1 MAAAQATKRSTAAE
15 PRSHAARREEA
26 ERAMLRAAVML
37 IAEKGI
43 AGLTLNDVGEAAG
56 YSRGLPAHYFGTR
69 DQLVGA
75 VARHMTQEFARGLG
89 REAIAPGLAGTLRA
103 CDAYLRTAARD
114 PTAVR
119 ALMIVFAEATAQP
132 GLFPDVIDVTR
143 GGIAGFH
150 ASLKAGQAQGE
161 IRRDID
167 PRAQAALILG
177 QLRGVVAE
185 WLMDPK
191 LFSLDRARSQMLAN
205 LRRSLMP

>member
-1 MAAAQATKRSTAAE
+1 MATAQTVKRSSAE
-15 PRSHAARREEA
+15 PRTHAARREEA
-26 ERAMLRAAVML
+26 ERAMLRAAVTL

-75 VARHMTQEFARGLG
+75 VARHMVQDFARGLA
-89 REAIAPGLAGTLRA
+89 RDEIAPGLDGILRA
-103 CDAYLRTAARD
+103 CDAYLKTAAKD
-114 PTAVR
+114 PTATR

-132 GLFPDVIDVTR
+132 GLFPDVTELTR
-143 GGIAGFH
+143 RSIGGMT
-150 ASLKAGQAQGE
+150 ASIKAGQARGE

-167 PRAQAALILG
+167 PRAQGALILG

-191 LFSLDRARSQMLAN
+191 LFSLERARSEMLAG